1 MSGSPPAPEEN
12 MPNEV
17 PASPPAPEENMPN
30 EVPAPVLK
38 WTQGATEGTCEVTN
52 ACGLHDALRAGGA
65 VLSDELEVIV
75 RKGKFAKT
83 SLLALLCQPEKAS
96 PRAPLLD
103 ATCWIELAVP
113 VDLPAVCMHITK
125 GEVTDTMSVVKPVT
139 AETVAN
145 ALICKGHITKEDSDQ
160 NSVELVFGSVSIE
173 LKAVMDDAEARKTE
187 LCSIFADVCESPPV
201 LAAEIQ
207 VKVLV
212 GDGGSLK
219 SQLLEK
225 GWPFVFA
232 TCKRL
237 QADKGWSQS
246 VLASN
251 LGVSPTL
258 ISQLFSGKYVGA
270 RAKSQG
276 GLMKPADAESW
287 SKHFARAES
296 AATGTAGALA
306 ADAVKR
312 REPKFNFKANK
323 MGDEPVEKYLE
334 RACESRIESGG
345 RRDNAFIESV
355 VGRVNGTLTSS
366 THEVKVLLDKRKLVT
381 WCDSHGYKA
390 ARFHSDPAAADDP
403 VQPSPDSPPGA
414 P

>member
-1 MSGSPPAPEEN
+1 

-173 LKAVMDDAEARKTE
+173 LKAQRLNLLNTI
-187 LCSIFADVCESPPV
+187 CSEPGTGNVTVSA
-201 LAAEIQ
+201 
-207 VKVLV
+207 
-212 GDGGSLK
+212 
-219 SQLLEK
+219 QLQY
-225 GWPFVFA
+225 G
-232 TCKRL
+232 C
-237 QADKGWSQS
+237 
-246 VLASN
+246 
-251 LGVSPTL
+251 
-258 ISQLFSGKYVGA
+258 
-270 RAKSQG
+270 
-276 GLMKPADAESW
+276 
-287 SKHFARAES
+287 
-296 AATGTAGALA
+296 
-306 ADAVKR
+306 
-312 REPKFNFKANK
+312 
-323 MGDEPVEKYLE
+323 
-334 RACESRIESGG
+334 
-345 RRDNAFIESV
+345 
-355 VGRVNGTLTSS
+355 GTLPAWFGRTSS
-366 THEVKVLLDKRKLVT
+366 TVAAHFQHGWGAVGVWLQCGWGVVAVQLGHGCNTVFSLLR
-381 WCDSHGYKA
+381 
-390 ARFHSDPAAADDP
+390 
-403 VQPSPDSPPGA
+403 PGCKCSCIST
-414 P
+414 